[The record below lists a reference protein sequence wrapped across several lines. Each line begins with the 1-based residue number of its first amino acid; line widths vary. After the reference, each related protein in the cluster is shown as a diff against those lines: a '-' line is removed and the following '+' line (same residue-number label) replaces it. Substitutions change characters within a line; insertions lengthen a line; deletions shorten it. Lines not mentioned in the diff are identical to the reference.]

1 LDISIHR
8 SKQEVGEAAAKHAA
22 RLIAEA
28 LAERGEAVVVL
39 ATGTSQFETLV
50 SLTSSSGV
58 GWEGVVLFHLDEY
71 IGIGADHPASFR
83 KYLRERFVSRVG
95 TLKEIN
101 FIEGDCEDPR
111 AECGRIGALITRR
124 GVDVALVGIG
134 MNGHLAFNDPPA
146 NFESENP
153 YLVVEL
159 DEKCR
164 RQQLDEGW
172 FERFEDVPRRAIS
185 MSIRQIMKSR
195 SIVASVPEARKAV
208 AVKSALEG
216 PVTPLCPASILQEH
230 PRCSLFLDTESA
242 ALLSGTYH
250 VER

>member
-1 LDISIHR
+1 LDISVHR
-8 SKQEVGEAAAKHAA
+8 SKQEVGKAAAGRAA

-28 LAERGEAVVVL
+28 LTERGEAVVVL
-39 ATGTSQFETLV
+39 ATGTSQFEILAA
-50 SLTSSSGV
+50 LTSSSGISW
-58 GWEGVVLFHLDEY
+58 GRVVLFHLDEY

-111 AECGRIGALITRR
+111 AECARIGALITRR
-124 GVDVALVGIG
+124 AVDVALVGMG
-134 MNGHLAFNDPPA
+134 VNGHLAFNDPPA
-146 NFESENP
+146 DFESESP

-164 RQQLDEGW
+164 RQQLGEGW

-195 SIVASVPEARKAV
+195 GIVASVPEARKAD
-208 AVKSALEG
+208 AVKCALDG

-230 PRCSLFLDTESA
+230 HLCSLFLDTESA